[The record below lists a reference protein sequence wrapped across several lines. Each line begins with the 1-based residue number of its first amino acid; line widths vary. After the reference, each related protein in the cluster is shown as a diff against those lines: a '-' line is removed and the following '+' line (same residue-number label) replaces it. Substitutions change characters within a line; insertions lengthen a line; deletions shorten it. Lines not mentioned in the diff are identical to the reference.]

1 MNKSR
6 YVYVIRCKVTF
17 KDGSHKDYEYID
29 SVHSS
34 LRKALDYL
42 NFRKVMFIDIF
53 TELGYDIERD
63 AKHWVDF
70 RKDGYHSFINIMND
84 VNLTTYAISKE
95 ILY

>member
-1 MNKSR
+1 MLKSR
-6 YVYVIRCKVTF
+6 YVYVIRFKVTF

-42 NFRKVMFIDIF
+42 KFRNTMFIDLF
-53 TELGYDIERD
+53 TELGYDID
-63 AKHWVDF
+63 KDVNHWVDF
-70 RKDGYHSFINIMND
+70 RNDGYHSILNIKND
-84 VNLTTYAISKE
+84 VKLTTYAISRE